1 MDSPFD
7 TANSRIRD
15 VEGSKI
21 IGAAYFCVEKLQKNV
36 LQFFIKMYFAKKSL
50 DKKLCGNYGKCL
62 TNFYAKATEICGK
75 IYIADGYPQ

>member
-1 MDSPFD
+1 
-7 TANSRIRD
+7 
-15 VEGSKI
+15 
-21 IGAAYFCVEKLQKNV
+21 
-36 LQFFIKMYFAKKSL
+36 MYFAKKSL